1 MIIALDLGDYVTWV
15 TVDFVTLPT
24 APEIPLTTFSENPY
38 IPLVQIE
45 WGPLHQAAI
54 LQGKEVLLSSSVLVW
69 LEVGGNPIL
78 DGFLSRLDYLWWPPY
93 GS

>member
-1 MIIALDLGDYVTWV
+1 MITALDLGDYVTWV
-15 TVDFVTLPT
+15 SVDFVTLPT

-54 LQGKEVLLSSSVLVW
+54 LQGKEVLLFKFC
-69 LEVGGNPIL
+69 VGMAG
-78 DGFLSRLDYLWWPPY
+78 GGRESHTGWFSEQA
-93 GS
+93 